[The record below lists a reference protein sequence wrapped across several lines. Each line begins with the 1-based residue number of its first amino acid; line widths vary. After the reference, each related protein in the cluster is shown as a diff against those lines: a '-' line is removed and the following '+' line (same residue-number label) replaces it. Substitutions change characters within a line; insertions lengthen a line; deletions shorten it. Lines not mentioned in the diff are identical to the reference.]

1 MENQKK
7 KMDEL
12 LSELYYSF
20 NSPVAYSG
28 KQKLFEEAKKR
39 NGKIKIKQVEEWL
52 QSQPSYTLHKPV
64 RINLETRRVIV
75 FEKDESWQI
84 DLVDLTKLS
93 KMNDGYKFLLIA
105 IDVFSKYVWIEPMKS
120 KSALEVERALS
131 KIFLESKR
139 KPQTIQTDKGK
150 EFLNRLVEE
159 LLKRHGIKLYTTFS
173 ERKASVVER
182 VNRTIK
188 GIMFKYFTKENT
200 RRYIDVLQNIAMRYN
215 NSYHR
220 SIKMKPIQVTKENSP
235 RVWMNLYEKDWKNK
249 KIKPKFSVNDK
260 VRVSSESMP
269 FKKRYEEIWTEEIFS
284 IAHVIK
290 GHPIVYKI
298 KDYGEEPIKG
308 TFYSEELQKVT
319 EPESFHIEKVIRK
332 KKNPDGSV
340 SCLVKWKGYPEK
352 FNSYVLEKD
361 LKKI

>member
-1 MENQKK
+1 
-7 KMDEL
+7 MDKI

-20 NSPVAYSG
+20 DSPVAFGG
-28 KQKLFEEAKKR
+28 KQSLFKEAKKR
-39 NGKIKIKQVEEWL
+39 KIKIKIKDVEKWL
-52 QSQPSYTLHKPV
+52 RSQPSYTLHKPV
-64 RINLETRRVIV
+64 RINPKTRKVLV

-93 KMNDGYKFLLIA
+93 KMNDGYKFLLVA

-120 KSALEVERALS
+120 KSAVEVEKALS

-188 GIMFKYFTKENT
+188 GIMFKYFTKTNT
-200 RRYIDVLQNIAMRYN
+200 RRYIDVLQNIVTRYN

-220 SIKMKPIQVTKENSP
+220 SIKMKPNQVTVENSP
-235 RVWMNLYEKDWKNK
+235 RVWMNLYEKEMK
-249 KIKPKFSVNDK
+249 KEKEKPKFLIDDK
-260 VRVSSESMP
+260 VRVSIESMP

-284 IAHVIK
+284 IAHIIK
-290 GHPIVYKI
+290 GHPTVYKI
-298 KDYGEEPIKG
+298 KDYGGEPIKG
-308 TFYSEELQKVT
+308 TFYSEELQKVI
-319 EPESFHIEKVIRK
+319 EPESFDIEKVIRK

-361 LKKI
+361 LKKK